1 MNTIYTHDILSI
13 RFQFN
18 KFDTLIKKHKYED
31 VSHAILANIDT
42 L

>member
-1 MNTIYTHDILSI
+1 MTYYQLGFSLINLILQS
-13 RFQFN
+13 
-18 KFDTLIKKHKYED
+18 KKHKYED